1 MPEGER
7 PESGSVR
14 EDVPT
19 AISSNVLT
27 YILSRQDLPERLMHL
42 LRGNVYDFQ
51 KKKYVKRGD
60 PLMNEKGIRWV
71 GTFIDQ
77 YLGVDK
83 IVTDISEEELKRIC
97 RDVRFDVV
105 AKFYI
110 SWEMFD
116 VKKSDLTPIVDIID
130 HFVFMNLSASRNAT
144 LLEFMKPTY
153 KRLETYRP
161 EQKKKRLMGIFP
173 MFGGGEE

>member
-1 MPEGER
+1 MPDGER

-60 PLMNEKGIRWV
+60 PLMNEKGIRGSPLSQGRRSALLCLLACELLSSAQAQSV
-71 GTFIDQ
+71 RPHRRRRGT
-77 YLGVDK
+77 GWMTGESCRV
-83 IVTDISEEELKRIC
+83 EES
-97 RDVRFDVV
+97 
-105 AKFYI
+105 Y
-110 SWEMFD
+110 
-116 VKKSDLTPIVDIID
+116 PQG
-130 HFVFMNLSASRNAT
+130 ASRPKDYVHN
-144 LLEFMKPTY
+144 
-153 KRLETYRP
+153 P
-161 EQKKKRLMGIFP
+161 EDLP
-173 MFGGGEE
+173 SPLSPLNL